1 MAVHWLGILGVCRI
15 NPLLWFGTVSLSG
28 LITAIVVTATH
39 QSEEIFFGDEAR
51 KYDFVES
58 QFRSTR
64 DAGLGNWFSRVVWGG
79 MDWQLEHHLFP
90 TMPRHHL
97 AECNRRVRKFCKDYG
112 VTYHETTM
120 WQGTLEVLEHLQD
133 IANEVIEDF
142 PAM

>member
-1 MAVHWLGILGVCRI
+1 M
-15 NPLLWFGTVSLSG
+15 
-28 LITAIVVTATH
+28 
-39 QSEEIFFGDEAR
+39 E
-51 KYDFVES
+51 
-58 QFRSTR
+58 
-64 DAGLGNWFSRVVWGG
+64 
-79 MDWQLEHHLFP
+79 WQLEHHLFP